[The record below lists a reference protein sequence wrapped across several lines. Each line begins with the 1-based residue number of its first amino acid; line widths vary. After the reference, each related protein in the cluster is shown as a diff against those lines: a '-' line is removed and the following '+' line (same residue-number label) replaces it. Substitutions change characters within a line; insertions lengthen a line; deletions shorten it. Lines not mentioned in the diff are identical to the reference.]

1 MDPLSPELDLLEL
14 PQPLLFQVFPSS
26 YAVTSDHH
34 LIAPHEC
41 SLTLLTPVV
50 GAACS
55 LPAQRFEEQL
65 HPGLL
70 PILEAESSVRVCV
83 QALH

>member
-1 MDPLSPELDLLEL
+1 MLPGASYLL
-14 PQPLLFQVFPSS
+14 
-26 YAVTSDHH
+26 H
-34 LIAPHEC
+34 
-41 SLTLLTPVV
+41 TPVV

-65 HPGLL
+65 YPGLL
-70 PILEAESSVRVCV
+70 PILEAESSVRICV